1 MRRRRTDRPEGG
13 ELIQRVRSADPL
25 APDLTSS
32 EDVARLVD
40 ELACAVVRTGPA
52 EPAVPAAGSVHRTA
66 TAQALGYSLTRAPG
80 ADEKPITA
88 GRIDAGRTEAGRIG
102 ARGRRV
108 VVAALVAVALL
119 GTAAFTFGNDLIAR
133 TGMFGSPGMTEND
146 TSEWLNTGASDFRE
160 VMESLQPNDI
170 PLPAGRSWQPVIDN
184 SVANGQREGALMQVT
199 GVRAAFAF
207 YAECVWD
214 YEWLVARQAG
224 DSGRVDRA
232 VEVMGGMA
240 SWPIVIATDGGGV
253 RDWLRNM
260 ADAAARGDE
269 GPVRQNLAANCDAD
283 WIGATP

>member
-1 MRRRRTDRPEGG
+1 MRLRRADRPEGG
-13 ELIQRVRSADPL
+13 ELNRRVRAADPL
-25 APDLTSS
+25 GPDFTTS
-32 EDVARLVD
+32 EDVGRLVD
-40 ELACAVVRTGPA
+40 ELASAVVRTGRA
-52 EPAVPAAGSVHRTA
+52 EPSAGSAHRAA
-66 TAQALGYSLTRAPG
+66 TTRAPRHNPTW
-80 ADEKPITA
+80 ADQA
-88 GRIDAGRTEAGRIG
+88 G
-102 ARGRRV
+102 ARRRRV
-108 VVAALVAVALL
+108 LVATLATLALL
-119 GTAAFTFGNDLIAR
+119 GTAAFTFGDDLVAR

-146 TSEWLNTGASDFRE
+146 TSEWLNTRASDFRE
-160 VMESLQPNDI
+160 VMESLQPTDI

-184 SVANGQREGALMQVT
+184 NVANGQREGGLMQVT

-240 SWPIVIATDGGGV
+240 SWPIVVATDGGGV
-253 RDWLRNM
+253 RDWLRNV

-269 GPVRQNLAANCDAD
+269 GPVRQNLAANCEAD